1 MDSIVKFSFPNIAY
15 KCSLNTVGRRKYGT
29 LEQLLASGKGV
40 QSTVGLPD
48 GSNVEQLDFRKSLKY
63 PTVAEFD
70 IDPELINTQLNKL
83 LTDNIPQWS
92 KSQKYD
98 VIEYSVGGFFKEH
111 QDKKVKENH
120 FATLLIFPPAA
131 SQFAHTGGELIL
143 DKGRFRFD
151 SSSNTEWTFIAFHT
165 ELPHECK
172 EILSGKRVVFKTE
185 LYSKRPVIR
194 NEDRYLR
201 MPIID
206 RGIRHLLPP
215 PPSPPRTD

>member
-1 MDSIVKFSFPNIAY
+1 M
-15 KCSLNTVGRRKYGT
+15 GRRKYGT
-29 LEQLLASGKGV
+29 LEQLLTNGKGV

-48 GSNVEQLDFRKSLKY
+48 GSNVEQLNIRRSLKY
-63 PTVAEFD
+63 STVAEFD
-70 IDPELINTQLNKL
+70 IDPELVNTQLNKL
-83 LTDNIPQWS
+83 LTDNISQWS

-111 QDKKVKENH
+111 QDKKVKETH

-151 SSSNTEWTFIAFHT
+151 SSSNIEWTFIAFHT

-172 EILSGKRVVFKTE
+172 EIHSGKRVVFKTE
-185 LYSKRPVIR
+185 LYCKRPVVR
-194 NEDRYLR
+194 NEDRYPE
-201 MPIID
+201 MDIID
-206 RGIRHLLPP
+206 VGIRYSPP
-215 PPSPPRTD
+215 PPPRTN